1 MKKLIAILLLSLY
14 LVSTTELYQFLKMPV
29 LIEHYLE
36 HKGENPKITL
46 VSFIKMHY
54 DNPVKDADYKTD
66 QQLPFISH
74 GCHLIVVFT
83 LASPF
88 TLHFPKNILQVI
100 PSKKSFYKSNFYNL
114 EILNSIWQPP
124 KFC

>member
-74 GCHLIVVFT
+74 GCHLVVVFT

-100 PSKKSFYKSNFYNL
+100 PSKKSFYKGNFYNL

>member
-1 MKKLIAILLLSLY
+1 VKKLIAILLLSLY

-74 GCHLIVVFT
+74 ACHLVVVFT

-88 TLHFPKNILQVI
+88 TLHFLKI
-100 PSKKSFYKSNFYNL
+100 
-114 EILNSIWQPP
+114 
-124 KFC
+124 FCR

>member
-1 MKKLIAILLLSLY
+1 LLSLY

-74 GCHLIVVFT
+74 GCHLVVVFT

>member
-1 MKKLIAILLLSLY
+1 VKKLIAILLLSLY

-74 GCHLIVVFT
+74 GCHLVVVFT

>member
-1 MKKLIAILLLSLY
+1 
-14 LVSTTELYQFLKMPV
+14 MPV

-74 GCHLIVVFT
+74 GCHLVVVFT

-100 PSKKSFYKSNFYNL
+100 PSKKSFYKGNFYNL

>member
-74 GCHLIVVFT
+74 GCHLVVVFT